1 MIIFTLPLPGRWN
14 SQDSSSKYIGKW
26 PVAQDPLSAS
36 RKKLLFIMFSHGPTW
51 SHYVSPDL
59 ALDTS
64 VWSRSRHT
72 KRTCREYCRSLT
84 HQLNSTKSLSIFGTS
99 WTSWRVARYQFH
111 CSLFLGGPPKDR
123 TVFPG
128 YRRLHKFPRFPTFRP
143 VKLGCTSWLQVLS
156 GGSMSFPGMCC
167 RIEEVE
173 VMVWPVFFFRRGS
186 MLWCYM
192 TLPYNY
198 NCIMCVYIYICI
210 RFLKWWIFKSPRVSI
225 LKWLNFGWFGSIYI
239 YIAWPVVKVSTFW
252 YTNFKSHTQGGSLVQ
267 ELQKLLPS
275 SMKAAVKLVKNP
287 MWGISTF
294 GGHSVL
300 SFQS

>member
-1 MIIFTLPLPGRWN
+1 MLASLDTFQPQKPCNERGAAREALFDPSRLVKRDATEAARMSDPDSLLKHLSRSEERGDQGDIEPVDWLAYCWWLLMIIFTLPLPGRWN

-36 RKKLLFIMFSHGPTW
+36 HKKLLFIMFSHGPTW

-198 NCIMCVYIYICI
+198 NCIMCVYIYM
-210 RFLKWWIFKSPRVSI
+210 
-225 LKWLNFGWFGSIYI
+225 Y
-239 YIAWPVVKVSTFW
+239 
-252 YTNFKSHTQGGSLVQ
+252 
-267 ELQKLLPS
+267 
-275 SMKAAVKLVKNP
+275 
-287 MWGISTF
+287 
-294 GGHSVL
+294 
-300 SFQS
+300 